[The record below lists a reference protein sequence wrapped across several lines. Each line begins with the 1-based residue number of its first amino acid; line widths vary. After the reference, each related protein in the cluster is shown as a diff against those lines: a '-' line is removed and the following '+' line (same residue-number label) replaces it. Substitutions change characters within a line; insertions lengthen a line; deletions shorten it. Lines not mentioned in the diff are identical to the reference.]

1 MIKHLFFDLDNTLF
15 DFSVAERIAL
25 DAALRDVGV
34 TPTERM
40 VADYVRINGEH
51 WRALERGEVTREY
64 VMYHRFRELF
74 DKYSP
79 AASELAAEDSYARH
93 LGDRHYY
100 IDGAEELIRSLFG
113 RYHLYIIS
121 NGTKSIQDRRID
133 SAGIR
138 SLFDGIFISQ
148 EIGCEKPGTQFFAAA
163 FRTVPDF
170 HREEAL
176 VIGDSLTSDI
186 KGGMNAGVRTVWYNP
201 LGAAAPPDIT
211 PDYEI
216 KELGTLPELIARIP

>member
-15 DFSVAERIAL
+15 DFSKAERIAL
-25 DAALRDVGV
+25 DGALRDVGV
-34 TPTERM
+34 IPTEEM
-40 VADYVRINGEH
+40 VADYVRINNEH

-79 AASELAAEDSYARH
+79 SASEVAAEDSYALR

-100 IDGAEELIRSLFG
+100 IDGAEELIRSLHG
-113 RYHLYIIS
+113 KYHLYIIS

-138 SLFDGIFISQ
+138 DLFDGIFISQ
-148 EIGCEKPGTQFFAAA
+148 EIGYEKPGAEFFAAA
-163 FRTVPDF
+163 FRTIPDF

-186 KGGMNAGVRTVWYNP
+186 KGGINAGVRTVWYNP
-201 LGAAAPPDIT
+201 SVAAIPSDIT

-216 KELGTLPELIARIP
+216 KELCRLPGLLEKIP

>member
-15 DFSVAERIAL
+15 DFSKAERIAL
-25 DAALRDVGV
+25 DGALRDVGV
-34 TPTERM
+34 IPTEEM
-40 VADYVRINGEH
+40 VADYVRINNEH

-79 AASELAAEDSYARH
+79 SASEVAAEDSYALR

-100 IDGAEELIRSLFG
+100 IDGAEELIRSLHG
-113 RYHLYIIS
+113 KYHLYIIS

-138 SLFDGIFISQ
+138 DLFDGIFISQ
-148 EIGCEKPGTQFFAAA
+148 EIGYEKPDAEFFAAA
-163 FRTVPDF
+163 FRTIPDF

-186 KGGMNAGVRTVWYNP
+186 KGGINAGVRTVWYNP
-201 LGAAAPPDIT
+201 SGAALPPDIT

-216 KELGTLPELIARIP
+216 NELCRLPELLEKMP

>member
-1 MIKHLFFDLDNTLF
+1 MIKHLFFDLDNTIF
-15 DFSVAERIAL
+15 DFSIAERIAL
-25 DAALRDVGV
+25 DGALREVGV
-34 TPTERM
+34 IPTEEM
-40 VADYVRINGEH
+40 IADYIRINNEH
-51 WRALERGEVTREY
+51 WRALERGEVTRDY
-64 VMYHRFRELF
+64 VAYHRFRELF

-79 AASELAAEDSYARH
+79 AASEVAAEDSYARR

-100 IDGAEELIRSLFG
+100 IDGAEELIRSLCG
-113 RYHLYIIS
+113 KYHLYIIS

-138 SLFDGIFISQ
+138 DLFDGIFISQ
-148 EIGCEKPGTQFFAAA
+148 EIGYEKPSAEFFAAA
-163 FRTVPDF
+163 FREIADF
-170 HREEAL
+170 HRDEAL

-201 LGAAAPPDIT
+201 SGAVAPPDIT

-216 KELGTLPELIARIP
+216 KELRELPELLSEMP